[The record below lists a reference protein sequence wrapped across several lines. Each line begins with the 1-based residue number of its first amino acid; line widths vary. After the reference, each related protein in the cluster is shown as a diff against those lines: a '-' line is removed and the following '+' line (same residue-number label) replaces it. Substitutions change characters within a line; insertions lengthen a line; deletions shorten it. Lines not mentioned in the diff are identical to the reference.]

1 MNKQPGVTL
10 AQHASPAT
18 ESSHAERTED
28 ALRESEA
35 RMRSLLDSAADGI
48 WGLDLEGRCTFAN
61 RACVRLLGYA
71 HAEEILDQLMHPLTH
86 HTRPDGTPYPHD
98 ECLIYEAFRTREEME
113 VEHEIFFR
121 KDGTSFPV
129 HYRAS
134 PILRQGEV
142 VGAVVTFKDVTERK
156 RIEEDRARTLTMLDT
171 LATHAA
177 EAFYLMD
184 AQGRVTFMNP
194 AAERMFGWSS
204 AELLGKI
211 LHDVIHYKRPGGEP
225 FPMRECVLGR
235 VMSSGEPALN
245 HEDEF
250 IHKDGHFIPVAC
262 SNAPV
267 TTEGRVTGAVLV
279 VHDLTERRRAQSEAT
294 QRAEFEQQ
302 LIGIVSHD
310 LRNPISAMLL
320 SAQALMRR
328 EGTPP
333 STLKGL
339 ARIVTSGER
348 ATRLIHDLLD
358 FTQARLGTG
367 ITIQRQRLSLHEVT
381 RQTVE
386 EIELAFPEREV
397 RHQTSGDGHGAW
409 DPGRLAQVITNL
421 VINAIAYSPE
431 GTIVQVLTR
440 GEASTVSLEV
450 HNQGQPIPAD
460 LLPVLF
466 EPFRRGREVRNSS
479 SGNIGLGL
487 FIVHQLVHAHGGSIA
502 VRSTDT
508 EGTTFTVRLPRG

>member
-1 MNKQPGVTL
+1 MTSRLSSQPPES
-10 AQHASPAT
+10 SPAEQT
-18 ESSHAERTED
+18 EE

-61 RACVRLLGYA
+61 PACARLLGYA
-71 HAEEILDQLMHPLTH
+71 RAEDLLGQLMHPLTH
-86 HTRPDGTPYPHD
+86 HTHADGRPYPHA
-98 ECLIYEAFRTREEME
+98 ECLIYEAFRTRQDKE
-113 VEHEIFFR
+113 VENEIFFR
-121 KDGTSFPV
+121 QDGTSFPV

-134 PILRQGEV
+134 PIIRQGAV
-142 VGAVVTFKDVTERK
+142 VGAVVTFKNITERQ
-156 RIEEDRARTLTMLDT
+156 RIEAERTRTLTMLDT

-177 EAFYLMD
+177 EALYLMD
-184 AQGRVTFMNP
+184 AHGQVTFMNP

-204 AELLGKI
+204 EEVRGKLL
-211 LHDVIHYKRPGGEP
+211 HEVVHYKHLDGTP
-225 FPMRECVLGR
+225 FPMEECVLGR
-235 VMSSGEPALN
+235 VMSTGQPALR

-250 IHKDGHFIPVAC
+250 IHKDGHFIPVSC

-267 TTEGRVTGAVLV
+267 LTEGRVTGAVLV
-279 VHDLTERRRAQSEAT
+279 VHDLTERRRAQNDAR

-333 STLKGL
+333 ATLKGL
-339 ARIVTSGER
+339 ARIMTSGER

-367 ITIQRQRLSLHEVT
+367 ISIQRQPLSFHELI

-386 EIELAFPEREV
+386 ELQLAYPEREV
-397 RHQTSGDGHGAW
+397 RLQTSGDGQGAW
-409 DPGRLAQVITNL
+409 DPGRLAHVITNL
-421 VINAIAYSPE
+421 VSNAITYSPE
-431 GTIVQVLTR
+431 GTIVQVVTR
-440 GEASTVSLEV
+440 GEESTVSLEV
-450 HNQGQPIPAD
+450 HNQGTPIPED

-466 EPFRRGREVRNSS
+466 EPFRRGRAARPGS

-502 VRSTDT
+502 VRSTEAD
-508 EGTTFTVRLPRG
+508 GTTFTVRLPRR